1 ENMAEVV
8 WGMLQK
14 YSLVSRVMAF
24 MMDNTTNNDTMVMAI
39 EQKCKMQGIPFSAK
53 DSCLRCMP
61 HMVHLVV
68 LKLLEGIG
76 AISKGDRQKAK
87 ESRTASYQDSVSAL
101 LDAAHDEEA
110 ALFNEV
116 ESDSEDVNELDS

>member
-14 YSLVSRVMAF
+14 YSLVSQVMAF
-24 MMDNTTNNDTMVMAI
+24 MMDNATNNDMMVMEI
-39 EQKCKMQGIPFSAK
+39 EQKCKVQGIPFSSK
-53 DSCLRCMP
+53 DSCLCCMP

-76 AISKGDRQKAK
+76 AISKGDRQRPE
-87 ESRTASYQDSVSAL
+87 ESQTASYQDSVSAP

-110 ALFNEV
+110 ALFDEV
-116 ESDSEDVNELDS
+116 ES